1 MNCRYVQSRLS
12 AYLDCELSGVE
23 HQQIRSHLEQ
33 CIECSRDLETLRLI
47 KQMLR
52 QMPSVVPRYGPER
65 VLLLVRQSAPAP
77 RRAPLIRWRAT
88 RWWQYAGGF
97 ALAAAIAIWGASDDT
112 TTTPTTP
119 PETLSSTTV
128 ITNSPILN
136 PLPSHEMFSAY
147 RPSAL
152 FSVRKSPYY
161 STPPPHSSLMPSLAQ
176 PSDPLM
182 GYQPV
187 SEWSSIP
194 VEPKIVESWR

>member
-23 HQQIRSHLEQ
+23 QQQIRSHLEQ
-33 CIECSRDLETLRLI
+33 CIECSIELETLRRT

-52 QMPSVVPRYGPER
+52 QMPSVASRRGPEH

-77 RRAPLIRWRAT
+77 RRAVLIRWRAT

-97 ALAAAIAIWGASDDT
+97 ALAAAIAFWGASDDK

-119 PETLSSTTV
+119 PDTISSTTV
-128 ITNSPILN
+128 ITNSPMLN
-136 PLPSHEMFSAY
+136 PIPYHEMFSAY

-152 FSVRKSPYY
+152 LSVRKSPYY
-161 STPPPHSSLMPSLAQ
+161 STPPPDSSLMPSLAQ

-182 GYQPV
+182 GYQPA

-194 VEPKIVESWR
+194 IEPKIVESLR